1 MREADVSDGS
11 RVPHGSKKH
20 VKDLEAR
27 IASLTTW
34 RDKQKR
40 GSESR
45 ANYSRLISR
54 LKGELASAKRAAA
67 KKKIKE
73 NYAAEP
79 DDEEIVKWQRLLR
92 DKTGDD
98 YANGV
103 IDDFM
108 RAESIEELDR
118 LRDDVAH
125 RRSAGG
131 VSSVLS
137 DGFVSWLYGLRAEKL
152 GLEVRPLQ

>member
-54 LKGELASAKRAAA
+54 LKSELASAKRAAD

-79 DDEEIVKWQRLLR
+79 DDEEVVKWQRLLR
-92 DKTGDD
+92 DRTGDD

-103 IDDFM
+103 IDDFT

-131 VSSVLS
+131 ISSVLS
-137 DGFVSWLYGLRAEKL
+137 DGFVSWLYGLRARKL